1 MRGKKNRF
9 PPGWDEERVRRVLAH
24 YESQTEEEAVI
35 EDEHAFKK
43 GGRTMVEVPTE
54 LMPVVREII
63 AQYKAEAKT

>member
-1 MRGKKNRF
+1 MRKNRF

-43 GGRTMVEVPTE
+43 RGGTMVEVPAE
-54 LMPVVREII
+54 LMPVIREII